1 MNFPDKMTYSE
12 SESQSSVID
21 NILQLLHDY
30 SWIYNFKVTNLLSDN
45 ILGTIPAVWR
55 TFLSNLSIESFNEI
69 LVHQNT
75 ENSSEIPQD
84 VRKFLDL
91 YNSALISFES
101 LISSDREEGVEGDRE
116 DDRGVSQKKKHE
128 IKRFADLIGKPGTID
143 FDARET

>member
-45 ILGTIPAVWR
+45 IPGTIPAVWR
-55 TFLSNLSIESFNEI
+55 TSLSDLSIESFNEI
-69 LVHQNT
+69 LIHQNT

-101 LISSDREEGVEGDRE
+101 LISGDRDEEVEGDRE
-116 DDRGVSQKKKHE
+116 DDRGVSRKKKHE

-143 FDARET
+143 FHARET